1 MLCVN
6 IIALCFVLVALT
18 VLCVG
23 STVLYVSS
31 TVLCVNSTVLCVGS
45 CSWYEYL
52 YQAVCRHPSPA
63 VLASVP
69 PPRSSSSAA
78 PQSMEMSAARKE
90 IFRMTNGL
98 SAAPATWPAPA
109 RGAVAVSTLWS
120 RTTGYGHLP
129 TPALPCSTPL
139 PRHGLHIHLSRQPAA
154 RAPLERICG
163 HSVLETTDYTGRPQ
177 HRHHNNSS

>member
-1 MLCVN
+1 M
-6 IIALCFVLVALT
+6 
-18 VLCVG
+18 LCVG
-23 STVLYVSS
+23 SWI
-31 TVLCVNSTVLCVGS
+31 
-45 CSWYEYL
+45 WYEYL

-129 TPALPCSTPL
+129 TPALPCSPPPPRAAYSPQPSARGPSSTGENLRSLCAGDYRLYRATETP
-139 PRHGLHIHLSRQPAA
+139 
-154 RAPLERICG
+154 AP
-163 HSVLETTDYTGRPQ
+163 P
-177 HRHHNNSS
+177 

>member
-1 MLCVN
+1 MMGNCGH
-6 IIALCFVLVALT
+6 C
-18 VLCVG
+18 
-23 STVLYVSS
+23 
-31 TVLCVNSTVLCVGS
+31 GS

-52 YQAVCRHPSPA
+52 YQAVSRHPSPLSWRVFPA
-63 VLASVP
+63 RQQP
-69 PPRSSSSAA
+69 SAA

-109 RGAVAVSTLWS
+109 AARGAVAVSTLWS

-129 TPALPCSTPL
+129 PSLATLPPL

-163 HSVLETTDYTGRPQ
+163 HSVLGTGDYTGTATLAPL
-177 HRHHNNSS
+177 

>member
-1 MLCVN
+1 MLV
-6 IIALCFVLVALT
+6 ALCCVLVALCC
-18 VLCVG
+18 VLVAVAGMNICIKPCPAIHHRCPG
-23 STVLYVSS
+23 E
-31 TVLCVNSTVLCVGS
+31 
-45 CSWYEYL
+45 CSPG
-52 YQAVCRHPSPA
+52 RP
-63 VLASVP
+63 
-69 PPRSSSSAA
+69 SAA

-109 RGAVAVSTLWS
+109 PARGAVAVSTLWS

-129 TPALPCSTPL
+129 PPLLPSPL

-163 HSVLETTDYTGRPQ
+163 HSVLETGDYTGTATLAPL
-177 HRHHNNSS
+177 